1 MAEQDIVEYLEQTP
15 DITSGGV
22 LDKESVIGS
31 SLGGILD
38 ATKKLTQT
46 LGNFR
51 AKVNAILD
59 NPIVTSLKSIGGRII
74 FNGEGNYDP
83 TKNSVIIGG
92 LKMQGVV
99 DCTIKVDDAFDVQMG
114 MAGEAVPVRSRKAR
128 PTMDLTLLRTSPSRK
143 ALIHAFTAMVS
154 DKRGL
159 LEVIIQDNG
168 DTVFT
173 GKAILTKLPDFK
185 LDMEGSDVTYT
196 FKFVSG

>member
-1 MAEQDIVEYLEQTP
+1 M
-15 DITSGGV
+15 
-22 LDKESVIGS
+22 
-31 SLGGILD
+31 
-38 ATKKLTQT
+38 TQT
-46 LGNFR
+46 LGNFK

-59 NPIVTSLKSIGGRII
+59 NPIVTSLKSIGGRIV

-114 MAGEAVPVRSRKAR
+114 MAGEAVPVRSRKSR

-143 ALIHAFTAMVS
+143 ALIHAFTTMVS

>member
-15 DITSGGV
+15 DVTSGEV
-22 LDKESVIGS
+22 LDKESIIGS

-99 DCTIKVDDAFDVQMG
+99 DCTIKVDDAFDVQTG

-143 ALIHAFTAMVS
+143 ALI
-154 DKRGL
+154 
-159 LEVIIQDNG
+159 
-168 DTVFT
+168 
-173 GKAILTKLPDFK
+173 
-185 LDMEGSDVTYT
+185 
-196 FKFVSG
+196 